1 MAELRLDRLTR
12 RYGDVVAVDDL
23 TLDVRDREF
32 MTLLGPSGCG
42 KTTALRVIAGY
53 IAPTAGSVLVDGHP
67 IDHLPP
73 ERRNV
78 GMVFQSYALFPH
90 LSVWR
95 NVAFGLERR
104 RVTGDELSRRVQE
117 ALALVH
123 LEPLA
128 ARIPRELSGGQQQRV
143 ALARALVIK
152 PRLLLLDEPLS
163 NLDARL
169 RAELRIEM
177 RRLQRELG
185 ITTVLVTHDQEE
197 ALTVSDRVAVL
208 RGGRLQ
214 QVASP
219 TELYEQPANRFVA
232 DFIGRMNLM
241 SVDRESTEGGIGV
254 YRLAGAA
261 RITAPAGPMTGS
273 PAGVLALR
281 PEAIHLGAAPGPAGH
296 NQLEGTLAYRAFL
309 GEIVELGIALPDG
322 TQVVVRGPHG
332 DAPEAPGASVRF
344 WWRADEAA
352 VFPDGD

>member
-73 ERRNV
+73 ERRDV

-208 RGGRLQ
+208 RGGRSTRATCENGTSCPSG
-214 QVASP
+214 VRIRMFSRSP
-219 TELYEQPANRFVA
+219 TDRRS
-232 DFIGRMNLM
+232 DFG
-241 SVDRESTEGGIGV
+241 
-254 YRLAGAA
+254 
-261 RITAPAGPMTGS
+261 
-273 PAGVLALR
+273 
-281 PEAIHLGAAPGPAGH
+281 
-296 NQLEGTLAYRAFL
+296 
-309 GEIVELGIALPDG
+309 
-322 TQVVVRGPHG
+322 
-332 DAPEAPGASVRF
+332 
-344 WWRADEAA
+344 
-352 VFPDGD
+352 